1 MSGGSMAGGAAATPV
16 PTGGADSASSAS
28 SASEPAETP
37 DLGARLA
44 GEIEQLDRELSE
56 IDLLIGQ
63 AKAEAARHDAR
74 RSAVADKLSGTAWSG
89 DAATAVEIAN
99 QVVTLTKRATIM
111 EAQAEVLDGKRK
123 TLSRFRDAV
132 ASYLG
137 SYDPSKVPA
146 PGAGDA
152 SSAGAAGEP
161 GPGDLA
167 VTSRLL
173 LTAQEDLRRE
183 IARAMHDGPAQSLTN
198 IVLQAQIVE
207 RIVGGSSPEA
217 ARAEVRQLIEMVEHT
232 LEATKSFIFDVR
244 PMVLDDLGL
253 VPTLRR
259 AARDRGRRA
268 GIAVE
273 FESQGADR
281 RLAVDIESGLFRI
294 LDDALAGY
302 LANQPERVELR
313 VDWHDEVRAEV
324 AAFKTPVDAGAN
336 AGAAPSGAAR
346 LFRRGRDQKD
356 DKKRDMPPALAE
368 MVEEQKAVEA
378 TAAEAARVASLV
390 TLPAATWREI
400 QSRAASLDLTL
411 TLLDEGSRLRVV
423 VPQASAEAAS
433 ASQPDSTSVAT
444 PA

>member
-1 MSGGSMAGGAAATPV
+1 MSGS
-16 PTGGADSASSAS
+16 ADAS
-28 SASEPAETP
+28 T
-37 DLGARLA
+37 DLGTQLA
-44 GEIEQLDRELSE
+44 GEIERLDRELSE

-63 AKAEAARHDAR
+63 AKAEAARHEAR
-74 RSAVADKLSGTAWSG
+74 RTAVADKLSGTAWSG
-89 DAATAVEIAN
+89 DAATAVELAN

-111 EAQAEVLDGKRK
+111 EAQGEVLDGKRK
-123 TLSRFRDAV
+123 TLERFRDAV
-132 ASYLG
+132 GSYLG
-137 SYDPSKVPA
+137 SYDPSKLP
-146 PGAGDA
+146 
-152 SSAGAAGEP
+152 AGADPDSSPATAAGVVP
-161 GPGDLA
+161 GPGDVA

-259 AARDRGRRA
+259 AARDRGRRS
-268 GIAVE
+268 GIPVE
-273 FESQGADR
+273 FESTGADR

-302 LANQPERVELR
+302 LASQPDRVELR
-313 VDWHDEVRAEV
+313 IAWDDEVHAEV
-324 AAFKTPVDAGAN
+324 AAFKTPPDAGGDA
-336 AGAAPSGAAR
+336 APAPSGVGR
-346 LFRRGRDQKD
+346 IFGRGKDQKD
-356 DKKRDMPPALAE
+356 DKKRDLPPALAE
-368 MVEEQKAVEA
+368 MVEEQKAA
-378 TAAEAARVASLV
+378 DASAAEVARVAALV
-390 TLPAATWREI
+390 TLPGSTLREI
-400 QSRAASLDLTL
+400 QNRAVSLDLSL

-423 VPQASAEAAS
+423 VPQA
-433 ASQPDSTSVAT
+433 
-444 PA
+444 